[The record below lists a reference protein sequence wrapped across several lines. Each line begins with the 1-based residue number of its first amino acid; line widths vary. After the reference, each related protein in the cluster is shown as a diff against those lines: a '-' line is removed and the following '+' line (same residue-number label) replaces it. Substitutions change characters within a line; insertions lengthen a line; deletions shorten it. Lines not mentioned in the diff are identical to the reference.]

1 MSNDAFSIWDHVI
14 KKTKQDDELESNQV
28 REGTLVFSDLTF
40 IPQVTQSRGC
50 FCERWFMNPTV
61 GLRGASTGDLNKS
74 EMSYR
79 LCVLVSGGKCVSGW
93 APLQV
98 IKHPT

>member
-98 IKHPT
+98 TKHPT

>member
-1 MSNDAFSIWDHVI
+1 MSNDVFSICDHVV
-14 KKTKQDDELESNQV
+14 KKTKQDVELESERV

-61 GLRGASTGDLNKS
+61 GLRGASPG
-74 EMSYR
+74 
-79 LCVLVSGGKCVSGW
+79 
-93 APLQV
+93 
-98 IKHPT
+98 I